1 VYGITIEPGG
11 LSHFKQIYL
20 QIRERILDG
29 RIPRGFKLLSSRRM
43 AQELKVAR
51 SLVLEILDQLK
62 VEGFVEGRR
71 GSGYYVQDSLPFDSS
86 RSAAVLE
93 GGTNNSFINQNTL
106 FGGFPYNFAPG
117 LPDPELFP
125 RSWWIKAYKENLDYA
140 PGDSFFY
147 APGMGHQGLRSS
159 MQNYLL
165 RSKGITESGNRLVIT
180 KGTAGAL
187 ETLCQFLPRARVFV
201 EDPTAPFIPRLFF
214 RFGWEIHRVRV
225 DQEGMTNIDQTLQP
239 GDLIYLTP
247 SHQFP
252 LGGTLSLE
260 RRWDFLQ
267 KAQEAG
273 AYVIEDDYDSE
284 FRYDARPIA
293 AMQVLMPDQVIYLG
307 SFSKILTPAIHL
319 GYAVFPRPLMAKV
332 ADTMKRMEYL
342 GDNLLQGAMARFI
355 ESGCLEKHLRKSL
368 NIYRRRREILIEK
381 VEERFSGSAVLQ
393 GYTTGLSCI
402 LSFEKEFW
410 GRERLQ
416 QLQSTGVY
424 IKSAADNSSD
434 RNYPRY
440 DLVLGFGLIDA
451 ASISDGMDKIA
462 QSMQLSQEKIL

>member
-1 VYGITIEPGG
+1 
-11 LSHFKQIYL
+11 
-20 QIRERILDG
+20 
-29 RIPRGFKLLSSRRM
+29 
-43 AQELKVAR
+43 
-51 SLVLEILDQLK
+51 
-62 VEGFVEGRR
+62 
-71 GSGYYVQDSLPFDSS
+71 
-86 RSAAVLE
+86 
-93 GGTNNSFINQNTL
+93 
-106 FGGFPYNFAPG
+106 
-117 LPDPELFP
+117 
-125 RSWWIKAYKENLDYA
+125 
-140 PGDSFFY
+140 
-147 APGMGHQGLRSS
+147 
-159 MQNYLL
+159 
-165 RSKGITESGNRLVIT
+165 
-180 KGTAGAL
+180 
-187 ETLCQFLPRARVFV
+187 
-201 EDPTAPFIPRLFF
+201 
-214 RFGWEIHRVRV
+214 
-225 DQEGMTNIDQTLQP
+225 
-239 GDLIYLTP
+239 
-247 SHQFP
+247 
-252 LGGTLSLE
+252 LE

-368 NIYRRRREILIEK
+368 NIFRRRREILIEK

-424 IKSAADNSSD
+424 ITSAADNSSD